1 MFFLKSVIKKF
12 FFTQS
17 IKLICI
23 TIVQILGFLKS
34 REKTNLKFYSL
45 LTKTQM
51 FIRFIEERSFVS
63 NMDAALEFFDE
74 CSEKVC
80 LKFFTFFLLI
90 INKLSIYSRL
100 I

>member
-1 MFFLKSVIKKF
+1 MGNNEHFILY
-12 FFTQS
+12 
-17 IKLICI
+17 
-23 TIVQILGFLKS
+23 LGFLKS

-80 LKFFTFFLLI
+80 NVLHMNNNNLFAILF
-90 INKLSIYSRL
+90 
-100 I
+100 

>member
-1 MFFLKSVIKKF
+1 MLYILLNFYVSYFLD
-12 FFTQS
+12 
-17 IKLICI
+17 
-23 TIVQILGFLKS
+23 FLKS

-74 CSEKVC
+74 CSEKVL
-80 LKFFTFFLLI
+80 LKFDFFFFWTTTDF
-90 INKLSIYSRL
+90 
-100 I
+100 